1 MDVASPPTART
12 AVRTTLDFVVSTV
25 FTAACKLTLATRVT
39 NGWRSPA
46 NRDSHH
52 PSAPGESHASP

>member
-1 MDVASPPTART
+1 MDVASPPTARI
-12 AVRTTLDFVVSTV
+12 AAPTTLDTAVASV

-39 NGWRSPA
+39 NGWRSSP

-52 PSAPGESHASP
+52 PSAQGESHASP